1 MITFHAEIVIRMHIS
16 GWSAFRIEMTYL
28 GTWTVLKAAAVG
40 VGVTMS
46 STGGHVLNQAETNN
60 PITENISGSI
70 DVREGTVS
78 DRP

>member
-1 MITFHAEIVIRMHIS
+1 
-16 GWSAFRIEMTYL
+16 MTSL

-46 STGGHVLNQAETNN
+46 STGGHVWLTDKTDN
-60 PITENISGSI
+60 PITGNISGSI
-70 DVREGTVS
+70 DIREGTLS